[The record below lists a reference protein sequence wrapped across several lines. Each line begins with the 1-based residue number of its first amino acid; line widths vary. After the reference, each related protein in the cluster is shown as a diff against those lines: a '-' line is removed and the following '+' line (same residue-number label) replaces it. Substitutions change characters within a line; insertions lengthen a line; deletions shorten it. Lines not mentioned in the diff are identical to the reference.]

1 VECRGSRQFRVQTR
15 NIPRTNLEVER
26 IVGESAPKMKNK
38 WKFSKE
44 WGPISEIVIVLEP
57 LESVVKRREY
67 TK

>member
-1 VECRGSRQFRVQTR
+1 
-15 NIPRTNLEVER
+15 
-26 IVGESAPKMKNK
+26 MKNK